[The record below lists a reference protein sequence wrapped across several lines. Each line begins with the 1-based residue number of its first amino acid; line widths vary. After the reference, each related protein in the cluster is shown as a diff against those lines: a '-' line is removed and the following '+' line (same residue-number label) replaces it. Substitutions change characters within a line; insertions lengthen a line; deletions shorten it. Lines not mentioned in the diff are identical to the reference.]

1 MYGSGWPGNEIGQ
14 GLHARKDILK
24 MEEKKGS
31 LIARFKRFIDDVAL
45 EMRRSSWP
53 DRRTLVSHTVIVI
66 VSVLMLGFFVGISD
80 KIITT
85 LLKLLP

>member
-1 MYGSGWPGNEIGQ
+1 
-14 GLHARKDILK
+14 

-31 LIARFKRFIDDVAL
+31 LITRFKRFTDDVAL